1 MKEQSINPGGFKI
14 QIESTNTPITH
25 EPVQVL
31 TPAEIGYTIGA
42 ILAENSVFDHKQEVS
57 LIIEI
62 CNEVFE
68 RQETVIRI
76 VKNENPKPSH
86 AKDYTRNYWVEA

>member
-14 QIESTNTPITH
+14 QIESMNTPITQ

-31 TPAEIGYTIGA
+31 TPEEIGHTIGV
-42 ILAENSVFDHKQEVS
+42 ILAKNSVFDHKQEVS
-57 LIIEI
+57 LIIET

-76 VKNENPKPSH
+76 VKNEDQKPTH
-86 AKDYTRNYWVEA
+86 AKDYTRNYWV